1 MRPGPGPLQQ
11 RGFTLIE
18 VMIAVV
24 IVAILVAVALPA
36 YQNSIRKSRR
46 SEAFAALSN
55 VQQMQE
61 RHRSSQP
68 VYAASLTDAR
78 NAVPPGL
85 AEAVGRAVRTALG

>member
-46 SEAFAALSN
+46 SEAFAAL
-55 VQQMQE
+55 
-61 RHRSSQP
+61 
-68 VYAASLTDAR
+68 
-78 NAVPPGL
+78 
-85 AEAVGRAVRTALG
+85 